1 METKGAFETE
11 DDSGKL
17 THDSTP
23 HASLGNDDAHQ
34 AGSFSMKPPLPI
46 DEQIDHLADQ
56 GISIGSRAFAK
67 RCLLGANYY
76 RLRGYWMTFEQNGTV
91 RKGTRLED
99 IWAIHEFDRELRLWL
114 WRLIERVEVK
124 ARTQFAYVLSLGF
137 GPDALSK
144 PELFSNKKSYK
155 KSMESVGREINHA
168 KKQGMPCV
176 RHNLDKYGKLPL
188 WAAVE
193 VMSMGTVSSL
203 YGNLREDLV
212 IEGHADT
219 VAEEIAA
226 AFGVSAPYLKSWLR
240 HLTMVRNICAHHNR
254 FYNRL
259 LKTRPRMMR
268 RDKRWSGNREF
279 PTFITLERIYEI
291 SWPNE
296 WKEELRALDNL
307 ISSYPS
313 VSLRPMGFPDNWREV
328 LGIDNLDIN
337 KPLPRERKRSMS
349 QNPTID

>member
-1 METKGAFETE
+1 METKSAFETAGN
-11 DDSGKL
+11 SSKL
-17 THDSTP
+17 AYDSTP

-34 AGSFSMKPPLPI
+34 AGSSFMKPPLPI
-46 DEQIDHLADQ
+46 DEQIDHLVEQ
-56 GISIGSRAFAK
+56 GITIGSRAFAK
-67 RCLLGANYY
+67 RCLLDTNYY
-76 RLRGYWMTFEQNGTV
+76 RLRGYWMTFEQSGTI

-99 IWAIHEFDRELRLWL
+99 IWAIHDFDRELRLWL

-137 GPDALSK
+137 GPDALSCA
-144 PELFSNKKSYK
+144 ELFSSRKSYI
-155 KSMESVGREINHA
+155 KSMEAVEREIRHA

-176 RHNLDKYGKLPL
+176 QHNLDKYGRLPL

-259 LKTRPRMMR
+259 LKTRPRMLR
-268 RDKRWSGNREF
+268 RDKKWSSSREF
-279 PTFITLERIYEI
+279 PTFITLKRIYEV
-291 SWPNE
+291 SWVDE
-296 WKEELRALDNL
+296 WEEELRALDSL

-313 VSLRPMGFPDNWREV
+313 VSLRPMGFPSNWREV
-328 LGIDNLDIN
+328 LGVD
-337 KPLPRERKRSMS
+337 PPSTHES
-349 QNPTID
+349 